1 MSVTIGA
8 FEAKTHLSAL
18 LDRVEH
24 GEEVVITKH
33 GRPVARLLPVQPTP
47 PTPAPGQDLLERM
60 REQRA
65 GRRLGMDWR
74 VLRDEGRKG

>member
-1 MSVTIGA
+1 MTTIVGA

-18 LDRVEH
+18 LDRVEQ

-33 GRPVARLLPVQPTP
+33 GRPVARLLPVQPAVE
-47 PTPAPGQDLLERM
+47 TPAAGDGLLMRM

>member
-1 MSVTIGA
+1 
-8 FEAKTHLSAL
+8 
-18 LDRVEH
+18 
-24 GEEVVITKH
+24 
-33 GRPVARLLPVQPTP
+33 VARLLPVQPTSHT
-47 PTPAPGQDLLERM
+47 PTPGQDLLERM